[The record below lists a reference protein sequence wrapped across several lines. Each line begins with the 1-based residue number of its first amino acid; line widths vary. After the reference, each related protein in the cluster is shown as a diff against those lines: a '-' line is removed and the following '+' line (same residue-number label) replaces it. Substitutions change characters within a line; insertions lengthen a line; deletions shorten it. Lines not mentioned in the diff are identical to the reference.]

1 MDAEQIRTAL
11 AALRQHDL
19 PTHGGRTLAYVY
31 DSGLAEVD
39 AVGREALAAYGS
51 TNALDPTAFPSLLR
65 MEQDLVATAA
75 DLLDG
80 PPGTVGTVTSG
91 GTESLL
97 LAVQTARDARPDVE
111 RPVMVLPTSAH
122 ASFHKAAH
130 YFGVRLRFVDV
141 DPVTGRAVAS
151 ATADALD

>member
-11 AALRQHDL
+11 TALRQHDL

-51 TNALDPTAFPSLLR
+51 TNALDPTAFPSLLQ
-65 MEQDLVATAA
+65 MEQDLIADAA
-75 DLLDG
+75 ALLDG

-91 GTESLL
+91 GTESIL
-97 LAVQTARDARPDVE
+97 LAVQTARDAHPDI
-111 RPVMVLPTSAH
+111 
-122 ASFHKAAH
+122 
-130 YFGVRLRFVDV
+130 
-141 DPVTGRAVAS
+141 TGRRWCCPRPHTGRSTRRRTTSGYARSWSTSTRGPAGRCPRP
-151 ATADALD
+151 